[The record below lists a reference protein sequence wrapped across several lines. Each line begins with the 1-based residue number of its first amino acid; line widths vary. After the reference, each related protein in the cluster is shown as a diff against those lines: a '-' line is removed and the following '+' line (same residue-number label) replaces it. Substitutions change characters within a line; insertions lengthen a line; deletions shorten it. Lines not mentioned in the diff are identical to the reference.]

1 MVIDEK
7 DRLTDTLITQ
17 KYIASGYNSAASES
31 ANTQLME
38 NFMGILRDEQQ
49 IQHEIFN
56 EMKNRGWYQPS
67 AAKMN
72 DITQSLNQWSQE
84 LQRVQNNAFRRQ
96 GMQQSQPPGY
106 QSGIPQYSYQPGFG
120 QQQMGEAQQQP
131 MYRPPQNPMA

>member
-72 DITQSLNQWSQE
+72 DITQNLSQWSQE
-84 LQRVQNNAFRRQ
+84 LQRVQNNAFRRP
-96 GMQQSQPPGY
+96 GMQQPQQPGY

-120 QQQMGEAQQQP
+120 QQQMGEAQPQA
-131 MYRPPQNPMA
+131 MYRPPQNPMT